1 MNQILNVIND
11 CRTRSEGYLVD
22 NQIAFI
28 PRVNKDQIDY
38 LCYSYFVDGKLHRY
52 IPQGPKCCFKLKYL
66 HFRMRKRRPHKYM
79 SGVHSLI
86 DLVKN
91 NVIYPI
97 ALFLNGKFIPWDI
110 IYITL
115 SDEKYYMMVDFAAI
129 PDPIDIESGK
139 HIFYEEYFNLKYAQI
154 VEFPDGCTYIS
165 NYENAN
171 DDESIMLTFNEK
183 GEYDF
188 FSNKYAIRY
197 SKLDTNMMYTTFST
211 NRNIDS
217 NTINA
222 YPVLTG
228 VTDIKLTDANVLL
241 FKDGL
246 LSSNPIN
253 KIRKAHDADYKTN
266 DGRVNPC
273 IEFVIDDDP
282 LPNIPVVSFRGV
294 CMSIDGGS
302 NPNNARY
309 DACIFINS
317 TYTRSIDNY
326 TRFASESIEMHSVK
340 ENNGDKMPEYWNQ
353 AVTPFNLEMSR
364 NKKFEDNVT
373 SAINTIYS
381 YNPSIFNNI
390 FKSNT
395 NVFFDEKDYDWLI
408 HNTTP
413 DSILVIPRKHSYMQ
427 DEYFL
432 IFINGEL
439 YRYRHAGKYVASNYY
454 LPIQNIFEGDSI
466 EIMRFQNINNGTV
479 NIVVEK
485 NEGFKNRVSDL
496 INEDMILFSRETNTD
511 HFEFSE
517 DGLQHFPVDYTI
529 EFNEEGH
536 SKITLKDD
544 FYYGKELVAVSNTR
558 FKHFCYYLKETP
570 NNSTSLAVDL
580 GDKFMYCNDYS
591 KYMVFYNGR
600 KLNSDHYRLTL
611 PVRPTTPF
619 SRFEIYLTFPV
630 AQGDNLDVIY
640 VPAFMKDFVANYDL
654 HEYPDK
660 DTNRYLNSDI
670 VLDKSALTY
679 PLSSKLFMVWI
690 NGRKIPESHVTD
702 IDSTRI
708 RINTDEKSIYNVCIT
723 KYTPDIDTLCKAF
736 TDNESLWDKI
746 TSSFNLDDI
755 VSILGIDNV
764 NISNTEQNIYAG
776 AVNIKAIMY
785 ELIREH
791 YISNETINISE
802 GFLYDYADVDTSIML
817 TSTDEDG
824 NAVPVVDE
832 GGNTILEVQ
841 DSDATDNLNNVI
853 RPFP

>member
-1 MNQILNVIND
+1 MNQILDVINN

-28 PRVNKDQIDY
+28 PRINRDQIDY
-38 LCYSYFVDGKLHRY
+38 LCYSYFVDGKLQRY

-66 HFRMRKRRPHKYM
+66 HFKMRKRRPSKYTN
-79 SGVHSLI
+79 GVHSLI

-97 ALFLNGKFIPWDI
+97 ALFMNGKFIPWDI

-115 SDEKYYMMVDFAAI
+115 SDEKYYMMVDFAAM
-129 PDPIDIESGK
+129 PNPIDTDDGK
-139 HIFYEEYFNLKYAQI
+139 HIFYDEYHNLKYAQI
-154 VEFPDGCTYIS
+154 IEFPDGCTYDS
-165 NYENAN
+165 NYNNA
-171 DDESIMLTFNEK
+171 DDDDTVILTFNEK

-188 FSNKYAIRY
+188 FAQKYVIRCIKPET
-197 SKLDTNMMYTTFST
+197 SMMHRTFST
-211 NRNIDS
+211 NRNVNS
-217 NTINA
+217 NVFNA
-222 YPVLTG
+222 YPVLDNAM
-228 VTDIKLTDANVLL
+228 DIKLTESNVIL
-241 FKDGL
+241 FRDGIL
-246 LSSNPIN
+246 TCNPIN
-253 KIRKAHDADYKTN
+253 KIRKAHDSDYKT
-266 DGRVNPC
+266 DSGRINPC

-282 LPNIPVVSFRGV
+282 LPIIPEISFRSV
-294 CMSIDGGS
+294 CMTIDKGT
-302 NPNNARY
+302 NPDNAKY
-309 DACIFINS
+309 DACVFINS
-317 TYTRSIDNY
+317 AYTNSIDNY
-326 TRFASESIEMHSVK
+326 TKFTSDAIEIHTLQ
-340 ENNGDKMPEYWNQ
+340 ENEGEEMPDYWKK
-353 AVTPFNLEMSR
+353 ATSPFNLSMSSD
-364 NKKFEDNVT
+364 KKFEDNVAN
-373 SAINTIYS
+373 AINTIYS
-381 YNPSIFNNI
+381 YNPAIFNEV

-395 NVFFDEKDYDWLI
+395 NVLFDEKDYDWLI

-413 DSILVIPRKHSYMQ
+413 DGILVIPRKHSYMQ

-439 YRYRHAGKYVASNYY
+439 YRYRHAGKYVASSYY
-454 LPIQNIFEGDSI
+454 LPVQNISEEDSI
-466 EIMRFQNINNGTV
+466 EIMRFQNINNMTV
-479 NIVVEK
+479 PIIIEK
-485 NEGFKNRVSDL
+485 DEGFKNRSSDL

-511 HFEFSE
+511 HFVFPE
-517 DGLQHFPVDYTI
+517 DGLQHFPVEYRM
-529 EFNEEGH
+529 EFNEDGY
-536 SKITLKDD
+536 SKIILEDD
-544 FYYGKELVAVSNTR
+544 FYYGKELIAVSNSR
-558 FKHFCYYLKETP
+558 FKHFSYYLKETP
-570 NNSTSLAVDL
+570 DNSSSLAVDL

-591 KYMVFYNGR
+591 KFMVFYNGR

-654 HEYPDK
+654 QELPNTSPTK
-660 DTNRYLNSDI
+660 YLNSDI

-690 NGRKIPESHVTD
+690 NGKKIPESHVTD

-723 KYTPDIDTLCKAF
+723 KYTPDIDALCKAF
-736 TDNESLWDKI
+736 TENESLWDKI
-746 TSSFNLDDI
+746 TSNFTLDDI
-755 VSILGIDNV
+755 VSILGIDGVTLSNV
-764 NISNTEQNIYAG
+764 EPNVYAG
-776 AVNIKAIMY
+776 AVNIKSIMY

-802 GFLYDYADVDTSIML
+802 GFLYDYADVDQSVML
-817 TSTDEDG
+817 MTTDEDG
-824 NAVPVVDE
+824 NPIPVEDN

-841 DSDATDNLNNVI
+841 DANATDNLDNVV